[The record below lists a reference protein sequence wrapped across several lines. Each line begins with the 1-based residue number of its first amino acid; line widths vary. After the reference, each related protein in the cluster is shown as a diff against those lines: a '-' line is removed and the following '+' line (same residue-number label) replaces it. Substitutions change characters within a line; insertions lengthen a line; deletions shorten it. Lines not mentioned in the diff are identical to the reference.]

1 VAGTG
6 FGAAKPAECADTVRD
21 VFRPLWIMTNMNSVG
36 MTNASATQNANL
48 PSWYFFCME
57 VLLIF
62 RFPE

>member
-1 VAGTG
+1 
-6 FGAAKPAECADTVRD
+6 
-21 VFRPLWIMTNMNSVG
+21 MTNMNSVG
-36 MTNASATQNANL
+36 MTNASATKAANL